1 MKTKQLLNIV
11 IFFLFITLVS
21 MISPLR
27 ALALT
32 VGEITN
38 EFACTCGCNMVVSAC
53 GGSMTCDAAKN
64 ITAEVDQLI
73 NQGKSKGEITQYFT
87 KKYGERILAAPTK
100 KGFNLTAWIL
110 PFVAILFGAGII
122 YAFIDRCLK
131 YPKRKSKFKDAA
143 ASLTPDEKKYFD
155 QLEKEL
161 NNFEL

>member
-1 MKTKQLLNIV
+1 MKTKQILNIV
-11 IFFLFITLVS
+11 IVFLIITVVS
-21 MISPLR
+21 IISPLR

-53 GGSMTCDAAKN
+53 EGSMTCDAAKN

-73 NQGKSKGEITQYFT
+73 NQGKTKVEIVKYFT

-110 PFVAILFGAGII
+110 PFIALLLGGGLI
-122 YAFIDRCLK
+122 YVFIDRCLK
-131 YPKRKSKFKDAA
+131 YSKRNVELKDAGA
-143 ASLTPDEKKYFD
+143 LVTPDEKKYIER
-155 QLEKEL
+155 LEKEL
-161 NNFEL
+161 TNFEP

>member
-1 MKTKQLLNIV
+1 MKTKQILNIV
-11 IFFLFITLVS
+11 IVFLIITVVS
-21 MISPLR
+21 IISPLR

-53 GGSMTCDAAKN
+53 EGSMTCDAAKN

-73 NQGKSKGEITQYFT
+73 NQGKTKVEIVKYFT

-110 PFVAILFGAGII
+110 PFIALLLGGGLI
-122 YAFIDRCLK
+122 YVFIDRCLK
-131 YPKRKSKFKDAA
+131 YSKRNVELKDAGA
-143 ASLTPDEKKYFD
+143 PIPPDEKKYLER
-155 QLEKEL
+155 LEKEL
-161 NNFEL
+161 TNFEP